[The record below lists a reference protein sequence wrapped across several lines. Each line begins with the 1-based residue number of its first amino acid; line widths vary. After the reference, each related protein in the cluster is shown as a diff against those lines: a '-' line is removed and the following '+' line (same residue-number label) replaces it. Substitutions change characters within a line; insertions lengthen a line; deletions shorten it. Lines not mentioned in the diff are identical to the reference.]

1 VHRSRRLSRTE
12 VVIAYSS
19 RLLDLPFALAQ
30 AGMTRR
36 LGSHM
41 HLCYPGS
48 TMAAPVKKA
57 QRAGQTEK
65 ISVSLA
71 HADLAALRRRARRLY
86 GGNLSAAVA
95 EGVRRI
101 HEEEGR
107 EALAAWLGD
116 AGEASPEERDAL
128 RAEWRQAEGPA
139 AGKRRK
145 VR

>member
-1 VHRSRRLSRTE
+1 
-12 VVIAYSS
+12 
-19 RLLDLPFALAQ
+19 
-30 AGMTRR
+30 
-36 LGSHM
+36 
-41 HLCYPGS
+41 
-48 TMAAPVKKA
+48 MAAPAKKA

-71 HADLAALRRRARRLY
+71 REDLAALRRRARRLY
-86 GGNLSAAVA
+86 GGNLSAVVA

-107 EALAAWLGD
+107 EALAAWLGK
-116 AGEASPEERDAL
+116 AGEAFPEERDAL
-128 RAEWRQAEGPA
+128 RAERQQAEAPA